1 MEKNSP
7 NTSTTETATA
17 KKPLKRALFID
28 RDGTLVVEPPI
39 DYQLDSLEKFK
50 FIPGMIRNMAFIAR
64 TLDFELV
71 MVTNQDG
78 LGTPSFPTEDFEP
91 PHRLLLDTLRGE
103 GVTFD
108 DIVIDKTFEHE
119 HAPTRKPG
127 IALLGKYTTGDYDI
141 AGSFVIG
148 DRLTDVLLARNLG
161 AKAIFFSDAIST
173 KTPDSMH
180 PLMMLYLVAV
190 CYLQS
195 IFPLSIPMPAFLQWR
210 RMWEYASPAIVLIVL
225 YVVGMLFGG
234 KQVTL
239 QTADDLWRNIFNIG
253 VLLRLASL
261 GLSLY
266 YIANIFRLPHRLARH
281 SNVPRYMI
289 GYCVALGISVLYYC
303 VCTIHYNITMMMI
316 YVIIFTLLNL
326 YLAFRTLETTA
337 LTLPKPVIQEVS
349 AEPAPEEVE
358 KAEKED
364 FNEANLLRFQRIQ
377 SWMQDHKEEW
387 KDNTFGRDRLCE
399 AVGYNRHLVLQSVRS
414 QGFYNTHEYINSF
427 RIAELKRMVR
437 HGEEREPAE
446 GVREGVYDNAEQP

>member
-1 MEKNSP
+1 MSA
-7 NTSTTETATA
+7 TSILIIISCCATA
-17 KKPLKRALFID
+17 HLVITSVLALFA
-28 RDGTLVVEPPI
+28 RHRVEYLCLAWI
-39 DYQLDSLEKFK
+39 
-50 FIPGMIRNMAFIAR
+50 N
-64 TLDFELV
+64 
-71 MVTNQDG
+71 
-78 LGTPSFPTEDFEP
+78 
-91 PHRLLLDTLRGE
+91 
-103 GVTFD
+103 
-108 DIVIDKTFEHE
+108 
-119 HAPTRKPG
+119 G
-127 IALLGKYTTGDYDI
+127 IFGFTLLG
-141 AGSFVIG
+141 
-148 DRLTDVLLARNLG
+148 G
-161 AKAIFFSDAIST
+161 AFFSDAISI

-437 HGEEREPAE
+437 HGEATTLAECCDAGFGTIKTVRSCFERSE
-446 GVREGVYDNAEQP
+446 GRSLDEWLKEQVKERTSKAATEQ